1 MWMRTPRTTISRS
14 EDPMMT
20 DAEATLREFLRT
32 HDDGQ
37 VSLDLDAMI
46 LEVMRLRA
54 RIAELE
60 RDTPPTPNLIV
71 AP

>member
-1 MWMRTPRTTISRS
+1 
-14 EDPMMT
+14 MMT

>member
-1 MWMRTPRTTISRS
+1 
-14 EDPMMT
+14 MT
-20 DAEATLREFLRT
+20 NAEQTLREFLRT

-37 VSLDLDAMI
+37 VSLDLDAII

-54 RIAELE
+54 ALVE
-60 RDTPPTPNLIV
+60 RERPTPPTPSLIV

>member
-1 MWMRTPRTTISRS
+1 
-14 EDPMMT
+14 MT
-20 DAEATLREFLRT
+20 EAEKTLGEFLRRQ
-32 HDDGQ
+32 DDGQ

-46 LEVMRLRA
+46 FEVMRLRA
-54 RIAELE
+54 RLAELE